1 MTGMNL
7 DPHDET
13 TFPAGENLV
22 GKQYFLATL
31 NTKGEIVLAKAG
43 EVAFVLLTEAENV
56 GESVTIAAPLQVKAV
71 AGEEIK
77 PGWKL
82 KVNAEGKLVKAT
94 EEKHVCAIAMSG
106 GKTNSLIAIVS
117 TPAGCTG

>member
-13 TFPAGENLV
+13 TFPAAENLE
-22 GKQYFLATL
+22 GKQYFMVTL
-31 NTKGEIVLAKAG
+31 NTKGEVLLAKAG
-43 EVAFVLLTEAENV
+43 EIAFVLLNEPAS
-56 GESVTIAAPLQVKAV
+56 GESATIAAPLQVKAV
-71 AGEEIK
+71 AGEEVK

-82 KVNAEGKLVKAT
+82 KVNAESKLVKAT

-106 GKTNSLIAIVS
+106 GKTGALIAIVS
-117 TPAGCTG
+117 IPGGATG